1 MSLIDHHTSPATWS
15 HNFSSPTPT
24 IGPAQGPPRYQHTP
38 NYTPPDAGLAPIPP
52 RNEQELTRKALLKVL
67 DYFSQLVAQH
77 FSGRPIR
84 LVVHGGACMLLHEGL
99 YKLSL
104 QQHEMSPNLPRR
116 TTTRDVD
123 YIHRSF
129 VAEMAASGMPDAAPR
144 LAECIKGTAR
154 KFGLG
159 LDWMNSQADIALP
172 YAYEYVPFF
181 VSYNIAPDRTISPS
195 GKPYDP
201 IHMASIQQ
209 NNIDLHTVYTAPN
222 KILTL
227 ISVTPFWAVSLKLSR
242 YVNWD
247 PGDICLLLR

>member
-1 MSLIDHHTSPATWS
+1 VHPAS
-15 HNFSSPTPT
+15 
-24 IGPAQGPPRYQHTP
+24 
-38 NYTPPDAGLAPIPP
+38 YTPPDAGLATIPP

-67 DYFSQLVAQH
+67 DYFSQLVLQY

-104 QQHEMSPNLPRR
+104 QQHEMSPHLPRR

-154 KFGLG
+154 KFNLG

-172 YAYEYVPFF
+172 YAYEYV
-181 VSYNIAPDRTISPS
+181 A
-195 GKPYDP
+195 
-201 IHMASIQQ
+201 
-209 NNIDLHTVYTAPN
+209 
-222 KILTL
+222 
-227 ISVTPFWAVSLKLSR
+227 
-242 YVNWD
+242 
-247 PGDICLLLR
+247 LLYHI